1 MNPFYVWAQFGL
13 IIPFGAAVFLD
24 PALLMQPEPA
34 VAWMGLAI
42 CLLGLAIIA
51 WALRTMGKVMQVSPE
66 PKAEGYLIT
75 GGVYRWLRHPMYT
88 GMTLIVIGLAMRRP
102 TLWTLVAGA
111 ALVVMVHFKARH
123 EERML
128 AARYADYD
136 AYRKG
141 TWGILLP

>member
-1 MNPFYVWAQFGL
+1 MNRFYVWAQFTL
-13 IIPFGAAVFLD
+13 IVAFAAAVFFD
-24 PALLMQPEPA
+24 PSLLMQPPA
-34 VAWMGLAI
+34 ALAWAGLAI
-42 CLLGLAIIA
+42 CLVGLAIIA

-66 PKAEGYLIT
+66 PKAEGHLIT

-88 GMTLIVIGLAMRRP
+88 GMTLIVIGLSMRRP
-102 TLWTLVAGA
+102 TTWTVVAGV
-111 ALVVMVHFKARH
+111 ALVVMLHFKARY

-141 TWGILLP
+141 TFGILLP

>member
-1 MNPFYVWAQFGL
+1 MNRFYVWAQFGL
-13 IIPFGAAVFLD
+13 IIAFGAAVFLD

-42 CLLGLAIIA
+42 CLVGLAIIA

-66 PKAEGYLIT
+66 PKAEGHLIT

-102 TLWTLVAGA
+102 TPFTLLFGVA
-111 ALVVMVHFKARH
+111 LIVMLHFKSRY

-128 AARYADYD
+128 VVRYADYA